1 MGLKH
6 INLYDEVMVCEDK
19 ESSLIYYPDGLHP
32 SDLGHDII
40 SDKIVEFIK
49 NDK

>member
-6 INLYDEVMVCEDK
+6 INLYDEVMVCASK
-19 ESSLIYYPDGLHP
+19 EESLPFFPDGLHP

-40 SDKIVEFIK
+40 SDKIVNFIK